1 MTLDIFLPDYNI
13 GIEYQGAHHFYPLK
27 AFGGEKALAIVAGR
41 DKRKYQKCLE
51 NGVKVFYISFEKKS
65 S

>member
-27 AFGGEKALAIVAGR
+27 AFGGENALAIVAP
-41 DKRKYQKCLE
+41 KEIK
-51 NGVKVFYISFEKKS
+51 
-65 S
+65 